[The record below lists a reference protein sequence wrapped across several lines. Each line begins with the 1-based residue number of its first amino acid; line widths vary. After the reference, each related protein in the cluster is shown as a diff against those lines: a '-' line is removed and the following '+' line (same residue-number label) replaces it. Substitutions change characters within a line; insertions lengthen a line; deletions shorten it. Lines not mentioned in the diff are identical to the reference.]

1 MLEETLTGLLN
12 GVRPVRGGLEGR
24 TGAGGEDD
32 IACRLM
38 YGRDEQPET

>member
-1 MLEETLTGLLN
+1 MLEETLSGLFN
-12 GVRPVRGGLEGR
+12 GVRPVRGLR
-24 TGAGGEDD
+24 LRGAGGEDD